1 MQPTRRYAQSP
12 LARTAVL
19 LLLAASVLAAVLVAL
34 LSRPT
39 AGEGA
44 DLHLNQPRL
53 EALRWLRNSLQP
65 GSAPRAE
72 CAQPPA
78 VCATLEQLN
87 QRLAQASQ
95 AHALQPA
102 AASDSDEAQAP
113 PADTALADAADWLLR
128 AAPDGDQL
136 LDRLRA
142 ADNPAPWWRFNPFR
156 LPGCLY
162 AAASAGAPAPAA
174 TRCDEGTP
182 LAPGD
187 YPAQANALFA
197 LLGDWRA
204 PWQAASPNTLAN
216 GLHVGR
222 HLWLTLDPGVQQK
235 AQITAA
241 CYSGQ
246 AAACARCGWCVARH
260 AREMYE
266 NARAR
271 SVGILVVKASDGA
284 ILGLGSASSACYVE
298 RQQGRPAGADCPAL
312 PDDKARLHRLDNQV
326 EEAEMPGSLNKPQL
340 AAALLAAQT
349 LHAQERRALP
359 DILRSSDT
367 EAMIDLVLCRAAD
380 FDLACIRRR
389 LAALERVLASTGWNA
404 GCRAGEA
411 CRPQLDLLGGLAPRA
426 GEAPLLRAAYRE
438 NALHVRSAALAYP
451 VFAGRL
457 LRTAD
462 GRSLAER
469 VDQLRPEDLRD
480 CARQAGKQRWRGCQG
495 ADLVNLL
502 AELFGQGNALATPL
516 GIAES
521 WLHLAAAANGAAQA
535 AAPHLLAAVQES
547 SGERRPVAPLT
558 PTGLAQHDARSI
570 LGALEGVHRSASGT
584 AFTACRNAVSAG
596 GVLRCAAT
604 GGPRIAGKT
613 GTPLFP
619 ADRLTLD
626 EWRQQCAAARQAPD
640 NAQTRRVAAAC
651 RLRPIKWFAAL
662 AAPTAQAPFD
672 TLLVVK
678 VERNWRRSS
687 QRVDAAGD
695 RGPDGN
701 VAAEIGLALLNSL
714 YTPATAVA
722 KGSSQ

>member
-1 MQPTRRYAQSP
+1 MPQTSRYPQSP

-19 LLLAASVLAAVLVAL
+19 LLLAGSVLVAAL
-34 LSRPT
+34 IAVLSRPT
-39 AGEGA
+39 AGENS

-53 EALRWLRNSLQP
+53 EALRWLRNSLQS
-65 GSAPRAE
+65 GS
-72 CAQPPA
+72 PPLAACPHTAA
-78 VCATLEQLN
+78 VCSTLDRLN
-87 QRLAQASQ
+87 QHLAQARV
-95 AHALQPA
+95 AHSLQPLPASA
-102 AASDSDEAQAP
+102 ADDAQRP
-113 PADTALADAADWLLR
+113 PEGNALAGAADWLLR
-128 AAPDGDQL
+128 EAPDGDQL

-142 ADNPAPWWRFNPFR
+142 ADNPAHWWRFNPFR

-162 AAASAGAPAPAA
+162 GAANGGERPAEAARCREGA
-174 TRCDEGTP
+174 P

-187 YPAQANALFA
+187 YPPQANALLA

-204 PWQAASPNTLAN
+204 PWQAASPNTLDN

-235 AQITAA
+235 AQTTAA

-246 AAACARCGWCVARH
+246 AAACARCWWCVERH
-260 AREMYE
+260 ARQMYE

-271 SVGILVVKASDGA
+271 SVGILVVKASSGA
-284 ILGLGSASSACYVE
+284 VLGIGSASSACYVE
-298 RQQGRPAGADCPAL
+298 RQQGRPASADCPAL
-312 PDDKARLHRLDNQV
+312 PADKARLHRLDNQI
-326 EEAEMPGSLNKPQL
+326 ELAEMPGSLNKPQL

-349 LHAQERRALP
+349 LRPQERRALP
-359 DILRSSDT
+359 DILHRSDT

-389 LAALERVLASTGWNA
+389 LAALERVLAGSGWNA

-438 NALHVRSAALAYP
+438 QALHVRAAPLAYP
-451 VFAGRL
+451 IFAGRL
-457 LRTAD
+457 LRAAD

-469 VDQLRPEDLRD
+469 VDQLRAEDLRD
-480 CARQAGKQRWRGCQG
+480 CSRHEARQRWRGCRG
-495 ADLVNLL
+495 ADLINLL
-502 AELFGQGNALATPL
+502 AELFGQGNALATPA

-521 WLHLAAAANGAAQA
+521 WLHLAAAAGGAAQTPA
-535 AAPHLLAAVQES
+535 LHLLAAIQES
-547 SGERRPVAPLT
+547 SGERRQVAPQT
-558 PTGLAQHDARSI
+558 PTGLAQHDARSV
-570 LGALEGVHRSASGT
+570 LGALENVHRRAGGT
-584 AFTACRNAVSAG
+584 AFSACRNAVSGG
-596 GVLRCAAT
+596 GVLRCAEL
-604 GGPRIAGKT
+604 GGPRIAAKT

-626 EWRQQCAAARQAPD
+626 EWRQQCAAAARAAD
-640 NAQTRRVAAAC
+640 TRQTRHLVATC

-662 AAPTAQAPFD
+662 AAPTAQAAFD

-678 VERNWRRSS
+678 VERNWHRTSK
-687 QRVDAAGD
+687 RVDAAGD
-695 RGPDGN
+695 RGPEGN

-714 YTPATAVA
+714 YTPATAVPT
-722 KGSSQ
+722 GRPQ